1 MIKGIKGT
9 PEISISNINIIGFHD
24 IIPFHV
30 AKVDSEVF
38 QALLRKIPRYVNFGF
53 RFSFM
58 GGEFNKYGE
67 MVANIGYNNSRG
79 YRGYCYDTLR
89 I

>member
-9 PEISISNINIIGFHD
+9 PEISISNNSIIGFHD
-24 IIPFHV
+24 IIPFNV

-38 QALLRKIPRYVNFGF
+38 QALLRKIPRYINFGF
-53 RFSFM
+53 WFSFM

-79 YRGYCYDTLR
+79 Y
-89 I
+89 